1 MSTFTLPIIDIS
13 SFTTTTKKTQEV
25 DELKLKTAKEIH
37 EACMKTGFFYIKG
50 HNVPKEICDN
60 VLNLGREFFKLSQEE
75 KNKLSISNEDY
86 RGYQRL
92 GENVTR
98 YQKDWHEA
106 LDYYK
111 PIPPT
116 HPLVIGNLPLKG
128 ENRWPEHPS
137 EFRKVFE
144 EYIEYMKDLGAKVMS
159 AIALGLGLEE
169 NYFVEYLDDSF
180 WVMRIIGYP
189 SLRSSRGTDRD
200 NIKGAL
206 EVRTKNGDWIQA
218 DPIPD
223 AFVVNIGDMLNIWT
237 NNLYQST
244 LHRVIHK
251 SDDYRVSVPFFYEP
265 NFDAKINPIEQCL
278 KIDPIKHYDSVIYG
292 EHLIKKVT
300 VNFEVA

>member
-37 EACMKTGFFYIKG
+37 EACMKNGFFYIKG

-60 VLNLGREFFKLSQEE
+60 VLNLGREFFKLSQEK

-128 ENRWPEHPS
+128 ENKWPEHPP

-169 NYFVEYLDDSF
+169 NYFVKYLDDSF
-180 WVMRIIGYP
+180 CC
-189 SLRSSRGTDRD
+189 LTFLNQD

-223 AFVVNIGDMLNIWT
+223 AFVVNIGDMLNI
-237 NNLYQST
+237 
-244 LHRVIHK
+244 
-251 SDDYRVSVPFFYEP
+251 D
-265 NFDAKINPIEQCL
+265 PIEQCL

>member
-86 RGYQRL
+86 RL

-159 AIALGLGLEE
+159 AIALGL
-169 NYFVEYLDDSF
+169 
-180 WVMRIIGYP
+180 
-189 SLRSSRGTDRD
+189 
-200 NIKGAL
+200 GAL